1 MANIV
6 VENHFAN
13 HKNALNEIV
22 NELQKNGIVFEGE
35 YDGLDSM
42 FLKQHI
48 TDVYDF
54 LSKKSNR
61 RIFATYV
68 TPYFVIYDEK
78 KFNNKSAE
86 KLCNKVYEWYDT
98 QQAYLKNQSYI
109 ELMKKDGSLY

>member
-1 MANIV
+1 MVNIV
-6 VENHFAN
+6 VEKHFAN
-13 HKNALNEIV
+13 NKNALNEIV
-22 NELQKNGIVFEGE
+22 NELQTNGIVFEGE

-42 FLKQHI
+42 FLKQYI
-48 TDVYDF
+48 SDVFDF

-61 RIFATYV
+61 KIWGTYV

-86 KLCNKVYEWYDT
+86 EMCNKVYEWCDT

-109 ELMKKDGSLY
+109 DLMKKDGSLY

>member
-13 HKNALNEIV
+13 HKNAL

-54 LSKKSNR
+54 LSKKSN
-61 RIFATYV
+61 T
-68 TPYFVIYDEK
+68 
-78 KFNNKSAE
+78 
-86 KLCNKVYEWYDT
+86 
-98 QQAYLKNQSYI
+98 
-109 ELMKKDGSLY
+109 